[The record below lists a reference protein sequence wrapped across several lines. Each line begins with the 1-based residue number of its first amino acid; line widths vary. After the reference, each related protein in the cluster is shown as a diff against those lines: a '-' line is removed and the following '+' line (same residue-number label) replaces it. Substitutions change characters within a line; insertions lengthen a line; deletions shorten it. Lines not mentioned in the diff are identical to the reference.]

1 MNIFEV
7 LEYGAIVH
15 HNEELGILITANGSY
30 LNWWNEDGQGA
41 GQWVCA
47 ECRGFDLEDMRGIM
61 SLPLY
66 DVMDRAEEWVEE
78 ELVHLAL
85 PESDSLMGMG

>member
-30 LNWWNEDGQGA
+30 LNWWNEDGHGA
-41 GQWVCA
+41 GQWINT